1 MMKGK
6 AKSNRGRKLREL
18 VKRVWENVPHYRAK
32 MEDVGVTPHDIST
45 ARDLWKLPFTT
56 KEDLRNTYPSGLLA
70 CSKEKTVRFH
80 ASSGTTGKPTV
91 VAYTRNDLQTWTD
104 AMASC
109 LKRAGVTSSDVV
121 QIAYGYGL
129 FTGGL
134 GLHYGA
140 EKLGCAVIPASGG
153 FSERQL
159 MLMEDLGTSVLACTP
174 SYALKLSEMLQQKN
188 KALKLRL
195 GIFGAEPWSETLR
208 KTLEEN
214 LKITAL
220 DVYGL
225 SEVMGPG
232 VAMECPAKTGLHLAQ
247 DFFLVE
253 IINPETGQPVKEGDE
268 GELVITTL
276 TKEALP
282 LIRYRT
288 RDITKILPG
297 KCDCGDSSTRIARIR
312 GRSDEMLIIR
322 GVNIFPTQVEAALG
336 KTFGLSCHYYLEVTG
351 SEGHKDLHVYSEMLE
366 NLSPE
371 AEERLKAKAI
381 SNLHNILGIRVELH
395 LLPPGSIERSDG
407 KSKRIRSAL

>member
-6 AKSNRGRKLREL
+6 AKSNRDRKLREL

-70 CSKEKTVRFH
+70 CSKEKIVRFH

-188 KALKLRL
+188 KVLKLRL

-225 SEVMGPG
+225 SEIMGPG

-253 IINPETGQPVKEGDE
+253 IINPETGQPVKEGEE

-297 KCDCGDSSTRIARIR
+297 KCDCGDSSTRLARIR

-322 GVNIFPTQVEAALG
+322 GVNVFPTQVETALG

-395 LLPPGSIERSDG
+395 LLPPGSIERSDS